1 MTTGVH
7 EQCLSLSE
15 EAIEAIQSG
24 KDGSTSLAVRKIE
37 LCAQL
42 LENKPL
48 QRWAK
53 FTLGEYAYSLPTAEV
68 VDDEYVNE
76 VAHKIQELK
85 IPFLSEGELIHR
97 LGKSGGGFNS
107 IEFVERAMTR
117 LNREKRGNDGIHYRD
132 NLQRVIIATSNAAH
146 LHATGIFKRLSFGEI
161 PSRQFNTIRD
171 RVDNLLLDLCPEAI
185 EKFMVAYER
194 LASSSAEDWSLA
206 LTAARRIFKSV
217 ADSLYPPRETPKG
230 ARKLGEDQYINR
242 LWAFLDENAEAGS
255 DKDLAKAHIDY
266 MGAFLQKLNE
276 KASKGVHAEVSYE
289 EAVRAVLYTYLTL
302 GDLLEFAGKGLKKAV
317 ERSGKVNINDAPL
330 KDLVKIPGVSNELA
344 KEIVKRRVKRKF
356 KSLEELTTFKGVGP
370 KTTEKMR
377 EHCVAY

>member
-7 EQCLSLSE
+7 EQCLSLAR
-15 EAIEAIQSG
+15 EAIEAIQNG
-24 KDGSTSLAVRKIE
+24 KEGSASLAVRKIE

-42 LENKPL
+42 LDNKPL

-53 FTLGEYAYSLPTAEV
+53 FTLGGYKFNLPIAE
-68 VDDEYVNE
+68 DIDQEYVNK
-76 VAHKIQELK
+76 VAQKIQELK
-85 IPFLSEGELIHR
+85 IPLSDDEIRYR
-97 LGKSGGGFNS
+97 LGESGGGFNS
-107 IEFVERAMTR
+107 IEFVERSITH
-117 LNREKRGNDGIHYRD
+117 LNRGKRSYDGIHHRD
-132 NLQRVIIATSNAAH
+132 NLQRVIVATSNAAY

-194 LASSSAEDWSLA
+194 LASSSAEDWSHA

-217 ADSLYPPRETPKG
+217 ADSLYPPRETPEG
-230 ARKLGEDQYINR
+230 ARKLGEEQYINR

-255 DKDLAKAHIDY
+255 DKDLAKAHINY
-266 MGAFLQKLNE
+266 MGAFLQRLNE

-302 GDLLEFAGKGLKKAV
+302 GDLLEFAGKGLKEAV
-317 ERSGKVNINDAPL
+317 EQSGKVNINDAPL
-330 KDLVKIPGVSNELA
+330 EDLMKIPGVSNELA

-356 KSLEELTTFKGVGP
+356 KSIEELTTFKGVGP

>member
-7 EQCLSLSE
+7 EQCLSLAE

-24 KDGSTSLAVRKIE
+24 KEGSTSLAVRKIE

-42 LENKPL
+42 LDNKPL

-53 FTLGEYAYSLPTAEV
+53 FALGGYAYNLPTAKV
-68 VDDEYVNE
+68 VDQEYVNK
-76 VAHKIQELK
+76 VIQKIEELK
-85 IPFLSEGELIHR
+85 IPFSEDELRHR
-97 LGKSGGGFNS
+97 LRESGGGFNS
-107 IEFVERAMTR
+107 IEFVERTMTS
-117 LNREKRGNDGIHYRD
+117 LNRAKRRTDGTYYRD
-132 NLQRVIIATSNAAH
+132 SLQQVIVATSNATY

-194 LASSSAEDWSLA
+194 LASSSAEDWSHA

-217 ADSLYPPRETPKG
+217 ADSLYSPRETPEG
-230 ARKLGEDQYINR
+230 ARKLGEEQYINR
-242 LWAFLDENAEAGS
+242 LWAFLDENAAAGS
-255 DKDLAKAHIDY
+255 DKDLAKAHINY
-266 MGAFLQKLNE
+266 MGAFLERLNE

-302 GDLLEFAGKGLKKAV
+302 GDLLEFAEKGLKEAV
-317 ERSGKVNINDAPL
+317 EQSGKVNINDTPL
-330 KDLVKIPGVSNELA
+330 ENLVKIPGVSNELA

-356 KSLEELTTFKGVGP
+356 KSLEELTTFKGVGL
-370 KTTEKMR
+370 KTIEKMR
-377 EHCVAY
+377 EYCVAY

>member
-7 EQCLSLSE
+7 EQCLSLAK

-42 LENKPL
+42 LDDKPL
-48 QRWAK
+48 QRWVK
-53 FTLGEYAYSLPTAEV
+53 FTLGGYKFNLPTAEV
-68 VDDEYVNE
+68 VDQEYVDE
-76 VAHKIQELK
+76 VLQKIQELK
-85 IPFLSEGELIHR
+85 IPLSNYEISPR

-107 IEFVERAMTR
+107 IEFVEYLMTS
-117 LNREKRGNDGIHYRD
+117 LNREKRGTDGTHYR
-132 NLQRVIIATSNAAH
+132 NYLQQVIVATSNAAS

-185 EKFMVAYER
+185 EKFMIAYER
-194 LASSSAEDWSLA
+194 LASSSAEDWSHA
-206 LTAARRIFKSV
+206 LTAIRRIFKSV
-217 ADSLYPPRETPKG
+217 ADSLYPPREAPEG
-230 ARKLGEDQYINR
+230 ARKLGKDQYINR
-242 LWAFLDENAEAGS
+242 LWAFLDENAAAGS

-266 MGAFLQKLNE
+266 MGAFLQKLND

-302 GDLLEFAGKGLKKAV
+302 GDLLEFAGKGLKKVV
-317 ERSGKVNINDAPL
+317 EQSGKVNINDAPL
-330 KDLVKIPGVSNELA
+330 EDLVKIPGVSNALA

-356 KSLEELTTFKGVGP
+356 KSLEELTTFKGIGP
-370 KTTEKMR
+370 KTIEKMR

>member
-7 EQCLSLSE
+7 EQCLSLAK
-15 EAIEAIQSG
+15 EAIEAIQNG
-24 KDGSTSLAVRKIE
+24 KEGSTSLAVRKIE

-42 LENKPL
+42 LDNKPL

-53 FTLGEYAYSLPTAEV
+53 FTLGGYAYSLPTAEV
-68 VDDEYVNE
+68 MDQEYADKV
-76 VAHKIQELK
+76 VQRTQELK
-85 IPFLSEGELIHR
+85 IPLSEDELRHR
-97 LGKSGGGFNS
+97 LGESGGGFNS
-107 IEFVERAMTR
+107 IELVERAMTR
-117 LNREKRGNDGIHYRD
+117 LNREKLANDGTHYR
-132 NLQRVIIATSNAAH
+132 NNVQRVIVATSNAAS

-194 LASSSAEDWSLA
+194 LASSSAEDWSHA

-217 ADSLYPPRETPKG
+217 ADSLYPPRETPEG
-230 ARKLGEDQYINR
+230 ARKLGEEQYINR
-242 LWAFLDENAEAGS
+242 LWAFLEENAAAGS
-255 DKDLAKAHIDY
+255 DKDLAKAHIKY
-266 MGAFLQKLNE
+266 MGAFLQRLNE

-302 GDLLEFAGKGLKKAV
+302 GDLLEFAGKGLKKVV
-317 ERSGKVNINDAPL
+317 EQSGKVNINDAPL
-330 KDLVKIPGVSNELA
+330 EDLVKIPGVSNALA

-356 KSLEELTTFKGVGP
+356 KSLEELTTFKGIGP
-370 KTTEKMR
+370 KTIEKMR

>member
-7 EQCLSLSE
+7 EQCLSLAK

-24 KDGSTSLAVRKIE
+24 KEGSTSLAVRKIE

-42 LENKPL
+42 LDNKPL

-53 FTLGEYAYSLPTAEV
+53 FTLGGYASNLPTAEV
-68 VDDEYVNE
+68 VDQESANKV
-76 VAHKIQELK
+76 VQKIQELE
-85 IPFLSEGELIHR
+85 IPLSEDEIRHR
-97 LGKSGGGFNS
+97 LGKAGGGFNS
-107 IEFVERAMTR
+107 IELVERAMTR
-117 LNREKRGNDGIHYRD
+117 LNREKLANDGTHYRT
-132 NLQRVIIATSNAAH
+132 NVQQVIVATSNAAY

-194 LASSSAEDWSLA
+194 LASSSAEDWSHA

-230 ARKLGEDQYINR
+230 ARKLGEEQYINR

-266 MGAFLQKLNE
+266 MGAFLQKLND

-302 GDLLEFAGKGLKKAV
+302 GDLLEFAGKGLRKAV
-317 ERSGKVNINDAPL
+317 ERSGKVNINDTPL
-330 KDLVKIPGVSNELA
+330 EDLVKILGVSNELA

-370 KTTEKMR
+370 KTIEKMR

>member
-7 EQCLSLSE
+7 EQCLSLAE

-24 KDGSTSLAVRKIE
+24 KEGSTSLAVRKIE

-42 LENKPL
+42 LDDKPL

-53 FTLGEYAYSLPTAEV
+53 FTLGGYKFSLPIAE
-68 VDDEYVNE
+68 DMDQEYVNK
-76 VAHKIQELK
+76 VVQKIQELK
-85 IPFLSEGELIHR
+85 IPFSNDEIRYR
-97 LGKSGGGFNS
+97 LGESGGGFNS
-107 IEFVERAMTR
+107 IEFVERTMTS
-117 LNREKRGNDGIHYRD
+117 LNREKRGNDGTHYQYA
-132 NLQRVIIATSNAAH
+132 LQQVIVATSNAAY

-194 LASSSAEDWSLA
+194 LASSSAEDWSHA

-217 ADSLYPPRETPKG
+217 ADSLYPPRETPEG
-230 ARKLGEDQYINR
+230 ARKLGEEQYINR

-266 MGAFLQKLNE
+266 MGAFLQRLNE

-302 GDLLEFAGKGLKKAV
+302 GDLLEFAEKGLKEAV
-317 ERSGKVNINDAPL
+317 EQSGKVNINDTPL
-330 KDLVKIPGVSNELA
+330 EDLVKTPGVSNALA

-356 KSLEELTTFKGVGP
+356 KSLEELTTFKGVGL
-370 KTTEKMR
+370 KTIEKMR

>member
-7 EQCLSLSE
+7 EQCLSLAE

-42 LENKPL
+42 LDNKPL

-53 FTLGEYAYSLPTAEV
+53 FTLGGYASNLPTAEV
-68 VDDEYVNE
+68 VDQESANKV
-76 VAHKIQELK
+76 VQKIQELE
-85 IPFLSEGELIHR
+85 IPLSEDEIRHR
-97 LGKSGGGFNS
+97 LGKAGGGFNS
-107 IEFVERAMTR
+107 IELVERAMTR
-117 LNREKRGNDGIHYRD
+117 LNREKLANDGTHYRT
-132 NLQRVIIATSNAAH
+132 NVQQVIVATSNAAY

-217 ADSLYPPRETPKG
+217 ADSLYPPRETTKG

-242 LWAFLDENAEAGS
+242 LWAFLDENAAAGS
-255 DKDLAKAHIDY
+255 DKDLAKAHINY
-266 MGAFLQKLNE
+266 MGAFLERLNE

-302 GDLLEFAGKGLKKAV
+302 GDLLEFAGKGLKKVV
-317 ERSGKVNINDAPL
+317 EQSGKVNINDAPL
-330 KDLVKIPGVSNELA
+330 EDLVKIPGVSNELA

>member
-7 EQCLSLSE
+7 EQCLSLAE

-42 LENKPL
+42 LDNKPL
-48 QRWAK
+48 QRWTK
-53 FTLGEYAYSLPTAEV
+53 FTLGGYEYNLPTAEV
-68 VDDEYVNE
+68 VDQEYVNK
-76 VAHKIQELK
+76 VIQKIQELK
-85 IPFLSEGELIHR
+85 IPLSEDEIRHR
-97 LGKSGGGFNS
+97 LGEAGGGFNS
-107 IEFVERAMTR
+107 IELIERAMIR
-117 LNREKRGNDGIHYRD
+117 LNREKLANDGTHYRY
-132 NLQRVIIATSNAAH
+132 NVQQVIVATSNAAY

-194 LASSSAEDWSLA
+194 LASSSAEDWSHA

-266 MGAFLQKLNE
+266 MGAFLQRLNE

-317 ERSGKVNINDAPL
+317 EQSSKVNINDTPL
-330 KDLVKIPGVSNELA
+330 EDLMKIPGVSNALA

-356 KSLEELTTFKGVGP
+356 ESLEELTTFKGVGL
-370 KTTEKMR
+370 KTIEKMR

>member
-7 EQCLSLSE
+7 GQCLSLAE

-24 KDGSTSLAVRKIE
+24 KEGSTSLAVRKIE

-42 LENKPL
+42 LDNKPL

-53 FTLGEYAYSLPTAEV
+53 FTLGGYKFNLPTAE
-68 VDDEYVNE
+68 DIDQEYVNK
-76 VAHKIQELK
+76 VAQKIQELK
-85 IPFLSEGELIHR
+85 IPLSEAEIRYRLGEL
-97 LGKSGGGFNS
+97 GGGFNS
-107 IEFVERAMTR
+107 IEFVERLMTR
-117 LNREKRGNDGIHYRD
+117 LNREKKGNDGTRYRAI
-132 NLQRVIIATSNAAH
+132 LHQVVVATSNAAY

-185 EKFMVAYER
+185 EKFMVAYEQ
-194 LASSSAEDWSLA
+194 LASSSAENWSHA

-217 ADSLYPPRETPKG
+217 ADSLYPPRETPEG

-242 LWAFLDENAEAGS
+242 LWAFLDENAAAGS

-266 MGAFLQKLNE
+266 MGAFLQKLND

-317 ERSGKVNINDAPL
+317 EQSGKVNINDTPL
-330 KDLVKIPGVSNELA
+330 ENLMKIPGVSNALA
-344 KEIVKRRVKRKF
+344 KEIVKRRVKKKF
-356 KSLEELTTFKGVGP
+356 KSLEELTTFTGVGP
-370 KTTEKMR
+370 KRIEKMR

>member
-7 EQCLSLSE
+7 EQCLSLAR
-15 EAIEAIQSG
+15 EAIEAIQIG
-24 KDGSTSLAVRKIE
+24 KEGSASLAVRKIE

-42 LENKPL
+42 LDNKPL

-53 FTLGEYAYSLPTAEV
+53 FTLGGYKFNLPIAE
-68 VDDEYVNE
+68 DIDQEYVNK
-76 VAHKIQELK
+76 VVQKIQELK
-85 IPFLSEGELIHR
+85 IPLSEAEIRYRWGE
-97 LGKSGGGFNS
+97 SGGGFNS
-107 IEFVERAMTR
+107 IEFVERLITR
-117 LNREKRGNDGIHYRD
+117 LNREKKETDGTHYRAI
-132 NLQRVIIATSNAAH
+132 LHQVVVATSNAAY

-185 EKFMVAYER
+185 EKFMVAYEQ
-194 LASSSAEDWSLA
+194 LASSSAENWSHA

-217 ADSLYPPRETPKG
+217 ADSLYPPRETPEE

-242 LWAFLDENAEAGS
+242 LWAFLDENAAAGS

-266 MGAFLQKLNE
+266 MGAFLQKLND

-302 GDLLEFAGKGLKKAV
+302 GDLLEFAGKGLQKVV
-317 ERSGKVNINDAPL
+317 ERSGKVNINDTPL
-330 KDLVKIPGVSNELA
+330 EDLVKIPGVSNELA

-370 KTTEKMR
+370 KTIEKMR
-377 EHCVAY
+377 EHCVVY